1 MTSKYN
7 RWNSVPRC
15 NRTLSIAL
23 LLLTSLVAVGCGQQQ
38 IDSKVPVPPDG
49 VEMLRNFL
57 TQVADPNKPMPQMFG
72 IEPAFADAMRHA
84 PDKVAPLKPL
94 CGRLKA
100 AGNDK
105 QRRKIASEMLEKL
118 PQS

>member
-1 MTSKYN
+1 MAFKQMESF
-7 RWNSVPRC
+7 RVSPIRQ
-15 NRTLSIAL
+15 TLVLGL
-23 LLLTSLVAVGCGQQQ
+23 LLLTSLVTVGCGQQQ
-38 IDSKVPVPPDG
+38 IDSEVPLPPDG

-94 CGRLKA
+94 CNRLKS

-118 PQS
+118 S

>member
-1 MTSKYN
+1 MAFKQNNLTSDSPF
-7 RWNSVPRC
+7 RRMLGVGM
-15 NRTLSIAL
+15 

-38 IDSKVPVPPDG
+38 IDSEVPLPPDG

-57 TQVADPNKPMPQMFG
+57 TQVADPDKPMPQMFG

-84 PDKVAPLKPL
+84 PDQVAPLKPM
-94 CGRLKA
+94 CSRLKS
-100 AGNDK
+100 AGSDK

-118 PQS
+118 PKT